1 MIKNAEIISG
11 IQEYERSLDALE
23 KLENV
28 RERTLEQARFKMAAV
43 FEPGITYEMLVNQ
56 GQGIMR
62 FNRPQK
68 ANDIL
73 QENKQAV
80 KELLN
85 LVAFG
90 LNSNRYLNNSLA
102 KQKQNGQQLDSA
114 ILKEY
119 GNDFH

>member
-1 MIKNAEIISG
+1 MLNSI
-11 IQEYERSLDALE
+11 E

-43 FEPGITYEMLVNQ
+43 FEPTISYEMLVNQ

-68 ANDIL
+68 ANAIL

-85 LVAFG
+85 LVTFG
-90 LNSNRYLNNSLA
+90 LNSNRYLNGSLRS
-102 KQKQNGQQLDSA
+102 QKIIGQKLDSA
-114 ILKEY
+114 IVKEY
-119 GNDFH
+119 GANFD